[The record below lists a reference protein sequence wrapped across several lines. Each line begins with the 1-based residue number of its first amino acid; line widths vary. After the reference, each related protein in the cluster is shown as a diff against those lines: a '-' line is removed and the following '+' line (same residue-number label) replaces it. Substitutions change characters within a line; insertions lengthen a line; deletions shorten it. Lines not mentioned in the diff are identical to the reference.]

1 MPAGYRWGSGGRQ
14 RMWRTT
20 IDGGGRTERSGGVKM
35 QSPVLQMQA
44 LNRRITRYLHQT
56 LPDCVRGAT
65 GGNVRVLIFLAHHSD
80 RDIYQRDIE
89 KAFGITRSTASR
101 ELTLLE
107 SNGMIARLPV
117 EHDARL
123 KRLVLT
129 ARGRD
134 AVSYLEVHGEEM
146 ESHLFEG
153 FTPEQ
158 IEQFAQFVH
167 RMRANIERAM
177 PTDAASVD
185 PAGGSGGGSG
195 EGAAHQAG
203 ADTGTDGG
211 RADDN
216 HTNEEG
222 LMEGA
227 QE

>member
-1 MPAGYRWGSGGRQ
+1 
-14 RMWRTT
+14 
-20 IDGGGRTERSGGVKM
+20 
-35 QSPVLQMQA
+35 MQA

-129 ARGRD
+129 AHGRD
-134 AVSYLEVHGEEM
+134 AVSYLEAHGEEM

-158 IEQFAQFVH
+158 IEQFAQFIH

-177 PTDAASVD
+177 PTDAASGD
-185 PAGGSGGGSG
+185 PAGGSGGGPG
-195 EGAAHQAG
+195 GGVVHQAG
-203 ADTGTDGG
+203 ADAGTDDGN
-211 RADDN
+211 ADDN
-216 HTNEEG
+216 HNKDDR
-222 LMEGA
+222 LMEGVR
-227 QE
+227 E

>member
-1 MPAGYRWGSGGRQ
+1 
-14 RMWRTT
+14 
-20 IDGGGRTERSGGVKM
+20 M

-134 AVSYLEVHGEEM
+134 AVSYLEAHGEEM

-158 IEQFAQFVH
+158 IEQFTQFIH
-167 RMRANIERAM
+167 R
-177 PTDAASVD
+177 
-185 PAGGSGGGSG
+185 GSS
-195 EGAAHQAG
+195 EGVAHQAG
-203 ADTGTDGG
+203 ADAGTDGG
-211 RADDN
+211 NADDN
-216 HTNEEG
+216 HNKDDR

-227 QE
+227 RE

>member
-1 MPAGYRWGSGGRQ
+1 
-14 RMWRTT
+14 
-20 IDGGGRTERSGGVKM
+20 M

-134 AVSYLEVHGEEM
+134 AVSYLEAHGEEM

-158 IEQFAQFVH
+158 IEQFTQFIH

-177 PTDAASVD
+177 PADAASVD
-185 PAGGSGGGSG
+185 PAGGSGEGVGGG
-195 EGAAHQAG
+195 VAHQAG
-203 ADTGTDGG
+203 ADAGTDGG
-211 RADDN
+211 NADDN
-216 HTNEEG
+216 HNKDDR

-227 QE
+227 RE

>member
-14 RMWRTT
+14 RMWQTT
-20 IDGGGRTERSGGVKM
+20 MDGGGRTERSGGVKM

-134 AVSYLEVHGEEM
+134 AVSYLDAHGEEM

-153 FTPEQ
+153 
-158 IEQFAQFVH
+158 VH
-167 RMRANIERAM
+167 
-177 PTDAASVD
+177 S
-185 PAGGSGGGSG
+185 
-195 EGAAHQAG
+195 
-203 ADTGTDGG
+203 
-211 RADDN
+211 RADRAIRAVHPPHARKHRARDAYGCSLRRSGWR
-216 HTNEEG
+216 HRRRIW
-222 LMEGA
+222 
-227 QE
+227 

>member
-1 MPAGYRWGSGGRQ
+1 
-14 RMWRTT
+14 
-20 IDGGGRTERSGGVKM
+20 M

-56 LPDCVRGAT
+56 LPDCVHGAT

-134 AVSYLEVHGEEM
+134 AVSYLDAHGEEM

-158 IEQFAQFVH
+158 IEQFAQFIH

-177 PTDAASVD
+177 PADAASVD
-185 PAGGSGGGSG
+185 PAGGSG
-195 EGAAHQAG
+195 EGVAHQAG
-203 ADTGTDGG
+203 ADAGTDGG
-211 RADDN
+211 HADDN
-216 HTNEEG
+216 HNKDDR

-227 QE
+227 RE